1 MYVLCTNSAVS
12 RGDNKKRFQ
21 TPITYNPFYR
31 RCRISTTFIVWIGLE
46 RNMPLGN
53 ALSIESLLLIRPRS
67 PQMVPNRLGKSKKFI
82 IRNIFFSYANDQQF
96 VC

>member
-12 RGDNKKRFQ
+12 RGDNKKDFK
-21 TPITYNPFYR
+21 PLYNPFYR

-53 ALSIESLLLIRPRS
+53 ALSIGSLLLIRPRS
-67 PQMVPNRLGKSKKFI
+67 PQVLPNRQGISKKFI